1 MTVVKTPQ
9 EFLVGDTIKHTPGTP
24 YSGSLITNVEGMG
37 EGRTQVTFENGELVE
52 FFNGIQHE
60 MKE

>member
-1 MTVVKTPQ
+1 MGVKDPQ
-9 EFLVGDTIKHTPGTP
+9 QFEVGDIIKNVPGTP
-24 YSGSLITNVEGMG
+24 YSGSKITQVEGMG
-37 EGRTQVTFENGELVE
+37 DGRTQVAFANGELVE